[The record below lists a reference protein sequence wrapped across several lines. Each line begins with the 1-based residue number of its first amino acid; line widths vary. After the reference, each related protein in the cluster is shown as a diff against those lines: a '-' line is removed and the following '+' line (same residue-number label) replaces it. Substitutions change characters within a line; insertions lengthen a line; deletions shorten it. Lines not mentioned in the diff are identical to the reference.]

1 MNYELDHEDNIS
13 ILKIKNDKLDST
25 VAPDLKSQ
33 IIILANSTDREHFI
47 LDLKQVTF
55 ADSSGLSAL
64 LLAHRL
70 YRDSNRQ
77 FVVCNLADRI
87 QELLKISQLDKVL
100 NISND
105 PKDAIKYILEA
116 S

>member
-1 MNYELDHEDNIS
+1 MNYELDHEGNIS
-13 ILKIKNDKLDST
+13 ILKIKNEKLDST

-33 IIILANSTDREHFI
+33 IIILTNATDHEHLI
-47 LDLKQVTF
+47 LDLKKVTF

-70 YRDSNRQ
+70 YRDSNRH
-77 FVVCNLADRI
+77 FVICNLADRI
-87 QELLKISQLDKVL
+87 HELLKISQLNNVL
-100 NISND
+100 NISSN
-105 PKDAIKYILEA
+105 PKEAMTFIKEA